1 MTLTKIPPS
10 LAQVSELN
18 IAKYS
23 SEDGTFMHQAFV
35 DDFNLLQGCLINEYE
50 GILQEEFREKVEEV
64 KKLIENYKM
73 WVGQIEFYL
82 SGLNKGVIDAED
94 ITSKRFVELKK
105 RFSQVNLYNPQ
116 ILRVYLLMIQ
126 KTNLI
131 NKEVSSSAWKRIH
144 PDQKRI
150 NMQTL
155 EGQEMDFDNE

>member
-82 SGLNKGVIDAED
+82 SGLNKFFGY
-94 ITSKRFVELKK
+94 FCL
-105 RFSQVNLYNPQ
+105 
-116 ILRVYLLMIQ
+116 
-126 KTNLI
+126 
-131 NKEVSSSAWKRIH
+131 SS
-144 PDQKRI
+144 
-150 NMQTL
+150 L
-155 EGQEMDFDNE
+155 